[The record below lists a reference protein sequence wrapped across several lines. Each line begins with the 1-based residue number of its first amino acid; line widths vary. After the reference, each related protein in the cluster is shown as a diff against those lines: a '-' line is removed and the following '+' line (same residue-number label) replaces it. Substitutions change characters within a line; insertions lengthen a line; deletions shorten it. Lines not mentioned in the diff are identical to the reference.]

1 MSKYNTKGYDSE
13 VMDIDGEKRTV
24 KAVVARF
31 NNVDLDN
38 DIIVP
43 EAVTK
48 TIRERGPQGSKQVWA
63 LIDHKADLKHAIGKP
78 SELYVEGD
86 MLIAVTPIIE
96 TEAGEDII
104 KLYEAGIINEHSIGF
119 STIKSTMRDDVRV
132 IQELKLYEYSC
143 VVWGA
148 NPETPTLG
156 IKGEFKETP
165 ETLVKR
171 LEKLS
176 AAFKNGTFTDETF
189 GLMEIE
195 IKQIQAKILELSTQP
210 AIIAVEPQVKN
221 DALVELFRNT
231 NINLKNLLQN
241 GSK

>member
-1 MSKYNTKGYDSE
+1 
-13 VMDIDGEKRTV
+13 
-24 KAVVARF
+24 
-31 NNVDLDN
+31 
-38 DIIVP
+38 
-43 EAVTK
+43 
-48 TIRERGPQGSKQVWA
+48 
-63 LIDHKADLKHAIGKP
+63 
-78 SELYVEGD
+78 
-86 MLIAVTPIIE
+86 
-96 TEAGEDII
+96 
-104 KLYEAGIINEHSIGF
+104 
-119 STIKSTMRDDVRV
+119 MRDDVRV

-176 AAFKNGTFTDETF
+176 AAFKNGTFTDDTF

-195 IKQIQAKILELSTQP
+195 IKQIQAKILELSTPP
-210 AIIAVEPQVKN
+210 AIVAVEPQVKN

-231 NINLKNLLQN
+231 NNNLKKLLEN
-241 GSK
+241 GK